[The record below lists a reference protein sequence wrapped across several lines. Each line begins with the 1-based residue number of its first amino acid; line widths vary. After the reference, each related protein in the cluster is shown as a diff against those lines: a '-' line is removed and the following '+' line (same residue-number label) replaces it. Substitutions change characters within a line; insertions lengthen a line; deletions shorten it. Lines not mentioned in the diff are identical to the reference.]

1 MAWLPFIQILNDEGN
16 FVGLI
21 IIVGDVVH
29 CIENVFSDSRS
40 DNSRGTTILGDRYLQ

>member
-1 MAWLPFIQILNDEGN
+1 LAWLPFIQILNDEGK